1 MNPFKNTLFKIPNF
15 ELSSISIQGKGA
27 KKLLVICRKQGFSEV
42 QSTALQKMIS
52 AIKYDYEND
61 IYLVTCD
68 EKDHIPI
75 SMFDLEYKDL
85 ILFGIKPENIGYN
98 VEYKTQEINRL
109 DSRLLLVFEG
119 LDIVLADNNKKLL
132 LWNKLQEMFLK

>member
-109 DSRLLLVFEG
+109 DSRRLLVFEG

>member
-1 MNPFKNTLFKIPNF
+1 MNPLKNTLFKIPNF
-15 ELSSISIQGKGA
+15 DVSSISIQGKGA
-27 KKLLVICRKQGFSEV
+27 KKLVVICRKQGFSEV
-42 QSTALQKMIS
+42 QLTALQKMIS

-61 IYLVTCD
+61 ICMLTCD
-68 EKDHIPI
+68 ENEQI
-75 SMFDLEYKDL
+75 SLSMLNVEYKDL

-98 VEYKTQEINRL
+98 LDYKSQEINKL
-109 DSRLLLVFEG
+109 DKSRLLVFEG

>member
-1 MNPFKNTLFKIPNF
+1 MNPIQNTLFKIPNF
-15 ELSSISIQGKGA
+15 DVSSISIQGKGA
-27 KKLLVICRKQGFSEV
+27 KKLLVICRNQGFSEV

-61 IYLVTCD
+61 IFMIICD
-68 EKDHIPI
+68 ENIKFSV
-75 SMFDLEYKDL
+75 SMLDLDYKDL

-98 VEYKTQEINRL
+98 LEYKLQEVNRL
-109 DSRLLLVFEG
+109 DSSRMLIFEG

>member
-1 MNPFKNTLFKIPNF
+1 MNPLKNTLFKIPNF
-15 ELSSISIQGKGA
+15 DVSSISIQGKGA
-27 KKLLVICRKQGFSEV
+27 KKLVVICRKQGFSEV
-42 QSTALQKMIS
+42 QLTALQKMIS

-61 IYLVTCD
+61 IFMLTCD
-68 EKDHIPI
+68 ENEQI
-75 SMFDLEYKDL
+75 SLSMLNVEYKDL

-98 VEYKTQEINRL
+98 LDYKSQEINKL
-109 DSRLLLVFEG
+109 DKSRLLVFEG

>member
-1 MNPFKNTLFKIPNF
+1 MNPLKNTLFKIPNF
-15 ELSSISIQGKGA
+15 DLSSISIQGKGV

-61 IYLVTCD
+61 IFLVTCD
-68 EKDHIPI
+68 ENDEIPI
-75 SMFDLEYKDL
+75 SMLDLEYKDL
-85 ILFGIKPENIGYN
+85 ILFGIKPENMGYN
-98 VEYKTQEINRL
+98 VTYKVQEINRL
-109 DSRLLLVFEG
+109 DSRRLLVFEG
-119 LDIVLADNNKKLL
+119 LDIVLADNNKKLA

>member
-1 MNPFKNTLFKIPNF
+1 MNPLKNTLFKIPNF
-15 ELSSISIQGKGA
+15 DASSISIQGKGT

-42 QSTALQKMIS
+42 QSTALQKMMS

-61 IYLVTCD
+61 IFMMTSD
-68 EKDHIPI
+68 ENEQI
-75 SMFDLEYKDL
+75 SLSFLDIEYKDL
-85 ILFGIKPENIGYN
+85 ILFGIKPENIGFN
-98 VEYKTQEINRL
+98 VEYKSHEINRL
-109 DSRLLLVFEG
+109 DSRRLLVFEG

>member
-61 IYLVTCD
+61 IYFVTCD

-109 DSRLLLVFEG
+109 DSRRLLVFEG